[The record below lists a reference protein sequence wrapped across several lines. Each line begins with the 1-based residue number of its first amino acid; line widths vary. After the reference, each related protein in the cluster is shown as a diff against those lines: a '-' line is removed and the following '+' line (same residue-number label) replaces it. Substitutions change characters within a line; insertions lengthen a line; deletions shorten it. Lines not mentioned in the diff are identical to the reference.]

1 MFILK
6 DVFLLLVMRALYY
19 SKNIQEFVDSL
30 NIIKT
35 HENE

>member
-30 NIIKT
+30 NIYKHNKNT
-35 HENE
+35 